1 MESGIGMA
9 DNCKCC
15 VYLILRF
22 DVIWMIFGSW
32 MKMEQKITTTLMSR
46 YIKQTRDQA
55 ADLESDRDI
64 IQNVGILPHT
74 TNEIR

>member
-1 MESGIGMA
+1 
-9 DNCKCC
+9 
-15 VYLILRF
+15 
-22 DVIWMIFGSW
+22 
-32 MKMEQKITTTLMSR
+32 MKMEQNITTKLMST